1 MNIEL
6 LESAAVALGEL
17 VEDVMFVGG
26 ATIELWLTD
35 LGAVDIRPT
44 LDVDVVVEVTSR
56 LAFHNFEAELRRR
69 GFAEDQASGVIC
81 RWRHSGHDLTLD
93 AMPARAEILG
103 FENRWQAAALPH
115 AVRRDLPAG
124 ATIRAASPPYL
135 LAMKLEAFRGRGKGD
150 FIASRDFEDIV
161 TLLDRRPELIA
172 EVQSADSKLR
182 GFVADEVRRLL
193 GERGYPDG
201 VAAALPPDAAS
212 QGRATEVIRPAFE
225 ALADLAP
232 DG

>member
-6 LESAAVALGEL
+6 LERAAVTLGEL
-17 VEDVMFVGG
+17 LEDVMFVGG

-35 LGAVDIRPT
+35 PGAIDIRPT

-81 RWRHSGHDLTLD
+81 RWQHPAHDLTLD

-115 AVRRDLPAG
+115 AVRRDLPSG

-135 LAMKLEAFRGRGKGD
+135 LAMKLEAFRGRGRGD

-161 TLLDRRPELIA
+161 TLLDRRPALVE
-172 EVQSADSKLR
+172 EVQAPDPELR
-182 GFVADEVRRLL
+182 TFVADEIRRLL
-193 GERGYPDG
+193 GEPGFPDG
-201 VAAALPPDAAS
+201 IAAALPPDPAS

-225 ALADLAP
+225 ALADLAT
-232 DG
+232 GA

>member
-1 MNIEL
+1 VNIEL
-6 LESAAVALGEL
+6 LERAAVALGEL

-35 LGAVDIRPT
+35 PGAVDIRPT

-69 GFAEDQASGVIC
+69 GFAEAQASGVIC
-81 RWRHSGHDLTLD
+81 RWEHSGHDLTLD

-115 AVRRDLPAG
+115 AVRRDLPSG

-172 EVQSADSKLR
+172 ELRSADAAVR
-182 GFVADEVRRLL
+182 GFVAGEMQRLL
-193 GERGYPDG
+193 GKAGFPDG

-212 QGRATEVIRPAFE
+212 QERAREVIRPAFE
-225 ALADLAP
+225 ALADLAA
-232 DG
+232 DA